1 MEDVSLRDLCEYF
14 SEYCREHEDS
24 GKETDDLWLDYLE
37 YVEEEYGPDVA
48 YVLSGC

>member
-24 GKETDDLWLDYLE
+24 GKGTDDL
-37 YVEEEYGPDVA
+37 
-48 YVLSGC
+48 